1 MSRFCLPKI
10 QSYEHEKTLSLFS
23 DRPSICINPSLKD
36 QLNAMKGCIDKCPE
50 AWDSVKRLTNPYE
63 YIHTPPPQSRHAIAK
78 KNPCSRAYFKMVEL
92 LNYTTAD
99 PKEGLVSFHLAEGPG
114 GFIEALIDSRPGM
127 PDKHYGMTLLSDESG
142 VPGWK
147 KGSYF
152 INENP
157 DRVEVVAGADG
168 TGNLFSIGNL
178 GALVTQL
185 AATCDLVTADG
196 GVDFSSNYAD
206 QELTAFPL
214 ILAEVCYALCLQR
227 EGGSFV
233 IKMFDTI
240 LSQTV
245 DIIHILCAHYTEV
258 AVHKPCT
265 SRVGN
270 SERYIVCTGFRCVN
284 RSTTVDGAM
293 AILKRICDGDK
304 ITSLGN
310 LMPSMLE
317 ACIREINC
325 ILGQRQLE
333 NMAATFDFIHN
344 HKKSSEDKLVETHTS
359 LCIQWCKDHNIPH
372 STRER
377 SNVFLG
383 RGGRS

>member
-1 MSRFCLPKI
+1 M
-10 QSYEHEKTLSLFS
+10 
-23 DRPSICINPSLKD
+23 NPSLKS
-36 QLNAMKGCIDKCPE
+36 QLDAMKGCIDRCPE
-50 AWDSVKRLTNPYE
+50 AWDSAKRLTNPYE
-63 YIHTPPPQSRHAIAK
+63 YIHTPPPQSRHAIARK
-78 KNPCSRAYFKMVEL
+78 TPCSRAYFKMVEL
-92 LNYTTAD
+92 LRYTPIN

-127 PDKHYGMTLLSDESG
+127 PDKHYGMTLLSEDGG
-142 VPGWK
+142 VPGWR
-147 KGSYF
+147 KGRHF
-152 INENP
+152 LAENP
-157 DRVEVVAGADG
+157 DRVEIVAGVDG
-168 TGNLFSIGNL
+168 TGNLFSCANLAGLLTYL
-178 GALVTQL
+178 GAS
-185 AATCDLVTADG
+185 CDLVTADG

-233 IKMFDTI
+233 VKMFDTV

-245 DIIHILCAHYTEV
+245 DIINILCAYYSEV

-265 SRVGN
+265 SRSGN
-270 SERYIVCTGFRCVN
+270 SERYLVCRGFNCKN
-284 RSTTVDGAM
+284 RQALVDGTA
-293 AILKRICDGDK
+293 AILKRICDGPD

-310 LMPSMLE
+310 PIPCMLG

-325 ILGQRQLE
+325 TLGQRQLE

-344 HKKSSEDKLVETHTS
+344 HKKSAEDKLVESHTS
-359 LCIQWCKDHNIPH
+359 LCVQWCKDHHIQH

-383 RGGRS
+383 RGGWN